1 MKTRN
6 PKKWTDSIWFIRLIS
21 LLFAIFLYAFVG
33 TENNRYAARN
43 NNTSINVTETV
54 SNVPVQ
60 LGHIDDD
67 VFVSELQES
76 VSVKVTGPQNIVT
89 QVLAK
94 DLYVVTE
101 DLRGADMGR
110 TQVRLEMPAELEEGG
125 VEYQITPSR
134 VIVDLDRLA
143 SREVELDYELSE
155 DLIPEG
161 YEIESVSLEPTTV
174 TLTGKQST
182 IDKIDRA
189 YVKIT
194 NDEPITETLTKEF
207 PIEVRDSANNLL
219 DLNLD
224 TSHTTVTVVVNQT
237 SNSQA
242 RVNLEIIGEN
252 SAEYAYEYEV
262 IGSNMVTL
270 DGDSTIIDN
279 IDQVTAVLDMS
290 QITESGIYQANIQP
304 IEGVNSVNPSSID
317 VRVTA
322 RLLNANQTEESS
334 ETSAVSTSSLEETA
348 SEVESEIVE
357 ESSGSESESIVS
369 E

>member
-33 TENNRYAARN
+33 TENNRFAART
-43 NNTSINVTETV
+43 NNTSVNVTETV

-60 LGHIDDD
+60 LGQIDDD
-67 VFVSELQES
+67 VFVSDLQES
-76 VSVKVTGPQNIVT
+76 VSVRVTGPQNIVT
-89 QVLAK
+89 QVLAQ

-110 TQVRLEMPAELEEGG
+110 KQVRLEMPTELEENG

-143 SREVELDYELSE
+143 SQEVELDYELSD

-161 YEIESVSLEPTTV
+161 YEVESVSLEPTTV

-194 NDEPITETLTKEF
+194 GDEPITETLTQEF
-207 PIEVRDSANNLL
+207 PIEVRDSENNLL
-219 DLNLD
+219 DLNAD
-224 TSHTTVTVVVNQT
+224 TSHASVTIVVNQT
-237 SNSQA
+237 ANTQA
-242 RVNLEIIGEN
+242 SVNLEIIGEN
-252 SAEYAYEYEV
+252 NAEYAYDYEM
-262 IGSNMVTL
+262 IGPNVVTL
-270 DGDSTIIDN
+270 EGDNTIIND
-279 IDQVTAVLDMS
+279 IEQVTAVLDLS
-290 QITESGIYQANIQP
+290 QITESGIFQANIQP
-304 IEGVNSVNPSSID
+304 IEGVNSVNPSSIE
-317 VRVTA
+317 VRVVT
-322 RLLNANQTEESS
+322 RPLNANQTEESQ
-334 ETSAVSTSSLEETA
+334 ETSEESSNPIEESI
-348 SEVESEIVE
+348 SEIESEIIE
-357 ESSGSESESIVS
+357 ENSGSDSESSVS